1 MKRQRSCEVLIR
13 IILIIRVR
21 KFVTSSGWVP
31 GIQERTINQAI
42 FKRLHLHLPVDSEE
56 RTINQAIF
64 KRLHLHLPVDSV
76 IGITTSGE
84 TNGNSSANETRRK

>member
-42 FKRLHLHLPVDSEE
+42 FKRLHLHLPVDSGMFEKQSHNLIYQYIVVLYDKYISR
-56 RTINQAIF
+56 RTNY
-64 KRLHLHLPVDSV
+64 
-76 IGITTSGE
+76 
-84 TNGNSSANETRRK
+84 